1 MMPNQSHRKAFL
13 ILLLLAVPLLVGS
26 QCAVFFSS
34 GSGSDDDDKD
44 EDEEVIVVATGQLGS
59 TPVRGA
65 DYVSGSISGVTGSNG
80 EFRYEVGEP
89 IRFSI
94 GDIPLGRAVSGKN
107 VITVQD
113 LTAASGAAGTEAI
126 NMERLL
132 QSLDAEQ
139 GDDAITIPAQVR
151 AKAVKSNATVASAI
165 TYLDFSDD
173 TAFANAASQL
183 VSVLTSDY
191 PFTGVLVDA
200 DTARRSLDRSM

>member
-13 ILLLLAVPLLVGS
+13 LLLLLAVPLLVGS

-34 GSGSDDDDKD
+34 GTGSDDDDKD

-65 DYVSGSISGVTGSNG
+65 DYVSGSLSGVTGTNG

-94 GDIPLGRAVSGKN
+94 GDIPLGREVSGKN

-113 LTAASGAAGTEAI
+113 LAAASGAAGTGAI

-151 AKAVKSNATVASAI
+151 AKAVKSNASVASAI

>member
-1 MMPNQSHRKAFL
+1 MMPNQRHRKAFL

-65 DYVSGSISGVTGSNG
+65 DYVSGSLSGVTGSNG

-94 GDIPLGRAVSGKN
+94 GDIPLGREVSGKN

-113 LTAASGAAGTEAI
+113 LAAASGAADTEAI

>member
-13 ILLLLAVPLLVGS
+13 ILLLLAIPLLVGS

-59 TPVRGA
+59 TPVSGA
-65 DYVSGSISGVTGSNG
+65 DYVSGSLSGVTGSNG

-94 GDIPLGRAVSGKN
+94 GDIPLGREVSGKN

-113 LTAASGAAGTEAI
+113 LAAASGAADTEAI